1 MEYKKRKFIIDH
13 FGCKTQIGDE
23 WVLTSLANSSRV
35 PAEKFW
41 NVFTGDAEKYFDI
54 WKTEN
59 EKELSLT
66 LDNAVRKYIEREIES
81 DNIAKLDVGFGW
93 KWVNNSLRC
102 YLEDTNHNKKYIP
115 FHYCPVKVD

>member
-35 PAEKFW
+35 PAEEFW
-41 NVFTGDAEKYFDI
+41 NVFTGDADKYFDI

-66 LDNAVRKYIEREIES
+66 LDDKLRKRIEREIDNDTQKIHHTQIIWDSES
-81 DNIAKLDVGFGW
+81 DYSEAA
-93 KWVNNSLRC
+93 
-102 YLEDTNHNKKYIP
+102 
-115 FHYCPVKVD
+115 